1 MVYIDI
7 NTVSY
12 NELKNLK
19 ESEVLQFE
27 NVIDETIDKQK
38 LINKMFLKLKCSDT
52 IQINGYKD
60 NIGNIHLL
68 NGQDEFYVI
77 TNLINDNI
85 CITGFI
91 DSFKQF
97 NNLPYSQWQKYSQKF
112 IKIIPVFELHILEC
126 PSDEEK
132 QFYLDLLK

>member
-1 MVYIDI
+1 MGSQKQYIQDCNDVVYK
-7 NTVSY
+7 VMPSHY
-12 NELKNLK
+12 
-19 ESEVLQFE
+19 
-27 NVIDETIDKQK
+27 
-38 LINKMFLKLKCSDT
+38 LKLSPWDDGEDRRVMEKD
-52 IQINGYKD
+52 INGYKD

-126 PSDEEK
+126 PNEDEK

>member
-7 NTVSY
+7 KTVSY

-19 ESEVLQFE
+19 VSEVLQFE
-27 NVIDETIDKQK
+27 EPINENIDKQK
-38 LINKMFLKLKCSDT
+38 LINKMFLRIMCRDT
-52 IQINGYKD
+52 FQINAYRD
-60 NIGNIHLL
+60 NIGNIYLL

-126 PSDEEK
+126 QSDEEK
-132 QFYLDLLK
+132 QFYLDMLK

>member
-7 NTVSY
+7 KTVSY

-19 ESEVLQFE
+19 VSEVLQFE
-27 NVIDETIDKQK
+27 ESINENIDKQK
-38 LINKMFLKLKCSDT
+38 LINKMFLRIMCRDT
-52 IQINGYKD
+52 FQINAYRD

-97 NNLPYSQWQKYSQKF
+97 NNLPYSQ
-112 IKIIPVFELHILEC
+112 
-126 PSDEEK
+126 
-132 QFYLDLLK
+132 

>member
-68 NGQDEFYVI
+68 NGQDEFHI
-77 TNLINDNI
+77 IADLINENI
-85 CITGFI
+85 CIKDFI
-91 DSFKQF
+91 GSFKQF
-97 NNLPYSQWQKYSQKF
+97 NNISYSHWQTYSQKL
-112 IKIIPVFELHILEC
+112 IKITPVFELHILEC
-126 PSDEEK
+126 PIDEEK
-132 QFYLDLLK
+132 QFYLDMMK